1 MPAKCRLFYFLFF
14 VLNNYPLIKLSALLI
29 SGISFASYFNVKAD
43 IFLIL
48 FIICFTISF
57 LIEFVFNPEF
67 KQKKILNEVFLNITL
82 FLSGIILFV
91 FKTDV
96 NQDNYFGKIIETNDK
111 SSYISDVQIISPIT
125 EKGNYLNFEV
135 EVNRLTFKDYY
146 SLVIGKSLVYVLKDS
161 SSLKLL
167 PGDNIRLNTVFSK
180 VTFPKNPGQ
189 FNYSD
194 YLKTEEIEY
203 LCYANNEWSFQSSKS
218 NLNRFAAISRN
229 YCIKA
234 FEKSGLNNEEYA
246 LATALSFGYRD
257 KLDQNIKQSFSNT
270 GAMHILAVSGLHV
283 GILYVIIVYLLK
295 SLNISVKYN
304 WLKSL
309 IIIFII
315 WFFAFITGLS
325 SSVLRAVTML
335 SFL

>member
-1 MPAKCRLFYFLFF
+1 
-14 VLNNYPLIKLSALLI
+14 LSALLI

-111 SSYISDVQIISPIT
+111 SSYFSDVQIISPIT

-146 SLVIGKSLVYVLKDS
+146 SLVL
-161 SSLKLL
+161 
-167 PGDNIRLNTVFSK
+167 
-180 VTFPKNPGQ
+180 
-189 FNYSD
+189 
-194 YLKTEEIEY
+194 
-203 LCYANNEWSFQSSKS
+203 
-218 NLNRFAAISRN
+218 
-229 YCIKA
+229 
-234 FEKSGLNNEEYA
+234 
-246 LATALSFGYRD
+246 
-257 KLDQNIKQSFSNT
+257 
-270 GAMHILAVSGLHV
+270 
-283 GILYVIIVYLLK
+283 
-295 SLNISVKYN
+295 
-304 WLKSL
+304 
-309 IIIFII
+309 
-315 WFFAFITGLS
+315 
-325 SSVLRAVTML
+325 
-335 SFL
+335 